1 MLIFSSMGV
10 GVVWPTPDVR
20 LGLMAVVISHFCCTL
35 GNISQE
41 FFIVIYIYIFQTNF
55 LLYEVFRV

>member
-1 MLIFSSMGV
+1 MGV
-10 GVVWPTPDVR
+10 GVVWPTPYVR

-41 FFIVIYIYIFQTNF
+41 FFIVIYIYIYISDNF
-55 LLYEVFRV
+55 SLCKRFLECNH